1 MDTQVVITEGERRM
15 GQSQEALRRDLSTIR
30 TGRAT
35 PALVENILVDYYGA
49 PTPINHVASVGSPE
63 ARLLVIQ
70 PWDKS
75 AIAAIE
81 KALLKSELGITPN
94 NDGTVIRIMLPM
106 PTEERRKELVRVAR
120 RRVEDAR
127 VSIRNVR
134 RDVLE
139 KLRAMEREKQL
150 SQDEGKR
157 AQEAL
162 QRVTDACIEE
172 INAIGAAKE
181 TEVLEV

>member
-1 MDTQVVITEGERRM
+1 MDTQVVINEGEGLM
-15 GQSQEALRRDLSTIR
+15 GQSREALRGDLNAIR
-30 TGRAT
+30 TGRAS
-35 PALVENILVDYYGA
+35 PALVENILVDYYGT
-49 PTPINHVASVGSPE
+49 PTPITHVAAVSSPE

-94 NDGTVIRIMLPM
+94 NDGTVIRITLPI
-106 PTEERRKELVRVAR
+106 PTEERRKELVRVVK

-127 VSIRNVR
+127 LSIRNVR
-134 RDVLE
+134 RDVLD
-139 KLRAMEREKQL
+139 KLRAMEREKAL
-150 SQDEGKR
+150 SQDDGRR

-162 QRVTDACIEE
+162 QRVTDAWIEQ
-172 INAIGAAKE
+172 INAIGVAKE